1 MPRLRPVTIPV
12 AFLRIRD
19 AVGNRPF
26 APIEVEEPTGK
37 SGVPNYVVLSRL
49 VARGWLLRLGR
60 GRYATAD
67 PIVRLEPRLEGKLRP
82 FRQQCY
88 YPILERAVGAILR
101 IYSGALVAVALFG
114 SAARG
119 EAGPES
125 DLDLL
130 VVLDHRFG
138 SLLDD
143 AQTRARVGR
152 SSTELRLEEWE
163 RSGHFHPV
171 QVVVAERSDLD
182 RPGPLFL
189 DLPEEARILWD
200 PSGALRESLQ
210 RFTSRLRSAGARR
223 RRSRRLGS
231 YWDLGT
237 AFTEVPS

>member
-1 MPRLRPVTIPV
+1 MPQLRPITVPV
-12 AFLRIRD
+12 AYLRIRD
-19 AVGNRPF
+19 SIGNRPF
-26 APIEVEEPTGK
+26 APIEAEGPTGK
-37 SGVPNYVVLSRL
+37 FGVANYVVLSRL
-49 VARGWLLRLGR
+49 VARGWLHRLGR

-67 PIVRLEPRLEGKLRP
+67 PLVHLEPHLQRKLAA
-82 FRQQCY
+82 FRHECF
-88 YPILERAVGAILR
+88 YPILERAVGEVLR
-101 IYSGALVAVALFG
+101 IYSGTVLAVALFG

-130 VVLDHRFG
+130 VVLDHHFD

-143 AQTRARVGR
+143 ARTRARVAR
-152 SSTELRLEEWE
+152 SSTELRLDEWE
-163 RSGHFHPV
+163 RSRHFHQV

-200 PSGALRESLQ
+200 PAGILRRSL
-210 RFTSRLRSAGARR
+210 RGFASRLRSAGARH
-223 RRSRRLGS
+223 RRSRHFGS

-237 AFTEVPS
+237 AFTESPA

>member
-1 MPRLRPVTIPV
+1 M
-12 AFLRIRD
+12 
-19 AVGNRPF
+19 GNRPF
-26 APIEVEEPTGK
+26 APIEVEGPTGK

-60 GRYATAD
+60 ARYAIAD
-67 PIVRLEPRLEGKLRP
+67 PIVRLEPRLERTLEP
-82 FRQQCY
+82 FRHQCF
-88 YPILERAVGAILR
+88 YPILERAVGEVLR
-101 IYSGALVAVALFG
+101 VYSGAVIALALFG

-119 EAGPES
+119 EVGHES

-130 VVLDHRFG
+130 LVVDHRFG
-138 SLLDD
+138 TLLDD
-143 AQTRARVGR
+143 AWTRARVAR

-163 RSGHFHPV
+163 RTGHFHQV

-200 PSGALRESLQ
+200 PSGILRRSLR
-210 RFTSRLRSAGARR
+210 RFASRLRSAGARR
-223 RRSRRLGS
+223 MRSRQLGS

-237 AFTEVPS
+237 AFPDVRP